1 MGYAQAFLMVD
12 SMLNFLIPMK
22 MSLTGFFKAEIMK
35 RVGAVIGLLLI
46 IAGAGAQQ
54 RDASWL
60 QNREI
65 VIEPQ
70 RFNTI
75 ASDISPFFI
84 GDKLFFSSVR
94 EKYFN
99 RPSRDRRNMT
109 FYDVYSVSLDD
120 KGFVTSDRSL
130 AGGFGS
136 DYHEGPGAWCEA
148 TGELFVTLSNVI
160 DPDTIPKFLPLEYI
174 RLRLAI
180 KKKIDGVWKITEELP
195 FNRDDVNFAHPAISI
210 TGDTLIFSSDL
221 NEDNQGKTDLF
232 MSVRKNG
239 QWSDPVNLGSRFN
252 TPGDEMFPVFGPD
265 GLLFFSSD
273 GHPGSFGQ
281 LDIFYTS
288 FPGSGPV
295 FNVGNKINSTHDD
308 FGLVIHPSGDVAYF
322 TSDRPGRGSD
332 DIYRIDLIRTT
343 RLFAGRVLDD
353 FTEEP
358 IPESDVLLSDCTG
371 KVLNSTLSDNQGKF
385 SFEISPDGCNAVEAS
400 KEGYQNDFK
409 NIAGLDYVELRLKR
423 LFMYQ
428 LVVMDLGTHLPVG
441 NASVSCG
448 DRFSMKTN
456 ASGSV
461 YPLISKDNYCDFRI
475 SADDYLDQ
483 TLPVDPA
490 IFLKK
495 QHSDT
500 VWLFKPELNRLFT
513 LKNIYYD
520 FDKYNIRPDARPPLD
535 NLIRI
540 MTDYPVS
547 IELSSHTDSRGS
559 DEYNQVLSQN
569 RAQSAIEYI
578 IRGGIS
584 SDRLSAFGYGESRH
598 VNHCFNDIPCSEAMH
613 QANRRTE
620 FRITAFGQPGRMV
633 TVTAGQETVVIGT
646 ANIQGVSQPDYFE
659 DAYVKKLPED
669 LSDTFF
675 SVQIMAVTHSILD
688 EKSIFKGEKDVFEM
702 HLSPYFKYYVGK
714 YRSYAEAV
722 GSKVSLQQKF
732 PGSFVVAFK
741 EGKVINVS
749 DLLNE
754 LSE

>member
-1 MGYAQAFLMVD
+1 
-12 SMLNFLIPMK
+12 
-22 MSLTGFFKAEIMK
+22 MK
-35 RVGAVIGLLLI
+35 RVYTIVLLLFMV
-46 IAGAGAQQ
+46 AGASAQQ
-54 RDASWL
+54 RQSGL
-60 QNREI
+60 FGNREI
-65 VIEPQ
+65 IIEPQ
-70 RFNTI
+70 KFNTV
-75 ASDISPFFI
+75 ASDISPLFM

-94 EKYFN
+94 EQYFN
-99 RPSRDRRNMT
+99 KQSRERRNMA
-109 FYDVYSVSLDD
+109 FYDIYEVSLDP
-120 KGFVTSDRSL
+120 GGLVISGRSL
-130 AGGFGS
+130 VEGFGS
-136 DYHEGPGAWCEA
+136 KYHEGPASWCEA

-160 DPDTIPKFLPLEYI
+160 DPDTLPKFFPLEYI

-221 NEDNQGKTDLF
+221 NKNNLGKTDLF

-239 QWSDPVNLGSRFN
+239 TWSDPVNLGAPIN
-252 TPGDEMFPVFGPD
+252 TPGDEMFPVFGP
-265 GLLFFSSD
+265 GGILLFSSD
-273 GHPGSFGQ
+273 GHQGGYGQ
-281 LDIFYTS
+281 LDIFYTA
-288 FPGSGPV
+288 FPGTGPV

-308 FGLVIHPSGDVAYF
+308 FGLVFHPSGDVAYF

-353 FTEEP
+353 LSSEP
-358 IPESDVLLSDCTG
+358 IPGSDVLLSDCTG
-371 KVLNSTLSDNQGKF
+371 KVLSSTLADDLGKF
-385 SFEISPDGCNAVEAS
+385 SFEISPDDCNAVEAS

-428 LVVMDLGTHLPVG
+428 LVVMDLGTHLPVEH
-441 NASVSCG
+441 ASVSCS
-448 DRFSMKTN
+448 DRFLLRTN
-456 ASGSV
+456 AAGTV

-475 SADDYLDQ
+475 SADGYLDQ

-495 QHSDT
+495 QHTDT

-520 FDKYNIRPDARPPLD
+520 FDKYNIRADARPPLD

-559 DEYNQVLSQN
+559 DEYNIVLSQN

-578 IRGGIS
+578 IKGGIRR
-584 SDRLSAFGYGESRH
+584 DRLSAIGYGESRH
-598 VNHCFNDIPCSEAMH
+598 VNHCFNDVPCSEAMH

-620 FRITAFGQPGRMV
+620 FRITAFEQSGQLIPV
-633 TVTAGQETVVIGT
+633 SAGQEKVVIGSSS
-646 ANIQGVSQPDYFE
+646 IQGISQPDYFE
-659 DAYVKKLPED
+659 DAYVKKLPEG

-675 SVQIMAVTHSILD
+675 SVQIMAVTHSVLN
-688 EKSIFKGEKDVFEM
+688 EASIFKGEKDVFEM
-702 HLSPYFKYYVGK
+702 HLPPYFKYYIGK
-714 YRSYAEAV
+714 FRSYAEAV

-754 LSE
+754 LFE